1 MSRGAEEKGNW
12 NAAVTAEKSR
22 GQVGGLYI
30 DRKEIMHGSIAQ
42 LNREEVDKL
51 LRDIDKKLSIEGS
64 YREVDDN
71 ETGDE
76 ILEKNQR

>member
-1 MSRGAEEKGNW
+1 
-12 NAAVTAEKSR
+12 
-22 GQVGGLYI
+22 
-30 DRKEIMHGSIAQ
+30 MHGSIDQ

-51 LRDIDKKLSIEGS
+51 LRDMDKKLSIEGS